1 MCSITRRLPLSDP
14 VAGYSD
20 PAWLTITAPGLIA
33 AIPERLNLRALDPR
47 SNASFDPTTVGES
60 LMQPNY
66 ALERARG
73 CSFGEARCVGV
84 LDEVPSL
91 QSGNVARRSP
101 QPLGVTPSA
110 FA

>member
-1 MCSITRRLPLSDP
+1 MCSITRRLPLGDP

-33 AIPERLNLRALDPR
+33 AIPERLNLRPFDPR
-47 SNASFDPTTVGES
+47 SNASFDPTTVRES

-73 CSFGEARCVGV
+73 CSFGEARVC
-84 LDEVPSL
+84 
-91 QSGNVARRSP
+91 RRS
-101 QPLGVTPSA
+101 G
-110 FA
+110 

>member
-1 MCSITRRLPLSDP
+1 VIP
-14 VAGYSD
+14 AGYSD

-47 SNASFDPTTVGES
+47 SNASFDPTTLRES

-73 CSFGEARCVGV
+73 CSFGEARV
-84 LDEVPSL
+84 
-91 QSGNVARRSP
+91 SGFWMKCLRFSPATPRVAPHNR
-101 QPLGVTPSA
+101 
-110 FA
+110 